1 MPVTIRP
8 AIEADQPTIVRM
20 VREANLNRMDL
31 HWPNFVVA
39 QDGDAIVGIGQVK
52 QHGDGSRELASM
64 AVVPERQGQGIGGQ
78 IIRTLIAREPGV
90 LHLTCRR
97 ELRGYYERFGFRLL
111 TRAEYPPFF
120 RRLMPIVNLI
130 APLFGT
136 RILVMRRDPAE
147 REPQDPVDAVYG
159 IVDLDQPTDPT
170 IDAMRTPQS
179 DA

>member
-8 AIEADQPTIVRM
+8 ATEADQATIVRM

-39 QDGDAIVGIGQVK
+39 EDDAVIGIGQVK

-64 AVVPERQGQGIGGQ
+64 AVVPERQGQGIGGA
-78 IIRTLIAREPGV
+78 IIETLTASEPGV

-97 ELRGYYERFGFRLL
+97 ELEGYYARFG
-111 TRAEYPPFF
+111 F

-130 APLFGT
+130 MPLFGT
-136 RILVMRRDPAE
+136 RILVMRRDP
-147 REPQDPVDAVYG
+147 
-159 IVDLDQPTDPT
+159 
-170 IDAMRTPQS
+170 S
-179 DA
+179 